1 MSVTRT
7 PISAAA
13 SPAIT
18 VSIEEAD
25 RLASLA
31 ESASRGSAE
40 VIGLL
45 LDEIDRAELL
55 PRDGMPTDSHYAQ
68 PCGVSRRRDRHD
80 QASSLFIRMKR
91 TLHEE

>member
-55 PRDGMPTDSHYAQ
+55 PRDGMPTDVVTMHSHVEYRDDET
-68 PCGVSRRRDRHD
+68 GTIRRP
-80 QASSLFIRMKR
+80 ACLSA
-91 TLHEE
+91 